1 MELLEIFPNPI
12 LIEQYE
18 DKEELNKL
26 LLEEMSNNFGEKND
40 ASPKLFHY
48 LNDPNSSVLGNQ
60 KFEHFKLWCEELCTE
75 FVSEILGYEL
85 QDKMI
90 VTDSWLNRCDT
101 GGFQYPHM
109 HTNSFIS
116 GTYYINFEDGHSP
129 LTFSK
134 RDTSPFSNRQ
144 VLTLKKSNR
153 STKYNSNFTLKPNVG
168 ELVLWESNLC
178 HGHFNNM
185 KNNRVSLSMNFMP
198 SIISSGKYGFK
209 IVPQL

>member
-1 MELLEIFPNPI
+1 MELLEIFPHPI
-12 LIEQYE
+12 LIEEYE
-18 DKEELNKL
+18 DKEKLNNMLLDEL
-26 LLEEMSNNFGEKND
+26 SNNIGEKND

-48 LNDPNSSVLGNQ
+48 LNNPNSSVLENK
-60 KFEHFKLWCEELCTE
+60 KFEDFKIWCENLCTE
-75 FVSEILGYEL
+75 FVSNILGYDLE
-85 QDKMI
+85 DRMI
-90 VTDSWLNRCDT
+90 VTDSWLNKCNS

-116 GTYYINFEDGHSP
+116 GTYYINFEEGHSP
-129 LTFSK
+129 LTFNK

-144 VLTLKKSNR
+144 VLSLKKSNQT
-153 STKYNSNFTLKPNVG
+153 TKYNSNFTLKPNVG

-185 KNNRVSLSMNFMP
+185 KDNRVSLSMNFMP